1 MDLGLLVY
9 LFVYGSN
16 RVDVGSVRYTQVA
29 EGHGP
34 LRREEGTEWLL
45 VITRLFVLFSL
56 SKLLSNG
63 GRLSTIVEL
72 DALFDGKRAT
82 RVQLHSRI

>member
-1 MDLGLLVY
+1 MRIGEGGGRRKGEEVEGRGPLRGLSVGLGLLVY

-34 LRREEGTEWLL
+34 LRRDEE
-45 VITRLFVLFSL
+45 
-56 SKLLSNG
+56 NG
-63 GRLSTIVEL
+63 VVG
-72 DALFDGKRAT
+72 
-82 RVQLHSRI
+82 

>member
-45 VITRLFVLFSL
+45 V
-56 SKLLSNG
+56 KLGCLCYFRSQSCCQTAAG
-63 GRLSTIVEL
+63 
-72 DALFDGKRAT
+72 
-82 RVQLHSRI
+82 